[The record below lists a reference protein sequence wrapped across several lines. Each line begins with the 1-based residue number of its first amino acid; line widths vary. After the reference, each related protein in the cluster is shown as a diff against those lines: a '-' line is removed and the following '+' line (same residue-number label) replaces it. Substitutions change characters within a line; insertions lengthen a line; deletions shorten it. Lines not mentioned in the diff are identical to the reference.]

1 MLPYLL
7 LSRPARSSRSSFFSF
22 SSSVDHCFQQA
33 ILICTVEEI
42 SAAVLESIENI
53 TDFWYTAQ
61 VADHQAETVTT
72 AMDVG
77 NEWFDFLA
85 AALDTSK

>member
-7 LSRPARSSRSSFFSF
+7 LSRPALPAIPAFPSPAVLITASSKPFLF
-22 SSSVDHCFQQA
+22 A
-33 ILICTVEEI
+33 LAVEEI